1 MSEPSWWTDLQA
13 AWMPGDP
20 ARPTE
25 SRRKRYEALRE
36 VVTSLD
42 PAFICEI
49 GVRAGYSAFA
59 MLSAAPEAYYVG
71 IDADAGTHGH
81 IRGGLLHAQAIL
93 KRYPNAALWIV
104 DSQELDSLPPGIDLL
119 HIDGD
124 HSYEGCLSDL
134 SLGWRSGVGHMLVDD
149 VDYIPD
155 VRRAVDDWLA
165 EYPEAES
172 VDIHDGHHG
181 MTLIGREPF

>member
-1 MSEPSWWTDLQA
+1 MRWWTDLQA

-20 ARPTE
+20 VQPTE
-25 SRRKRYEALRE
+25 SRRQRYEAMRDI
-36 VVTSLD
+36 VTSLA
-42 PAFICEI
+42 PETIFEI

-59 MLSAAPEAYYVG
+59 MLSAAPEAFYIG
-71 IDADAGTHGH
+71 IDADNGTHGGVP
-81 IRGGLLHAQAIL
+81 GGILHARKILRRFPHVAIW
-93 KRYPNAALWIV
+93 AE
-104 DSQELDSLPPGIDLL
+104 DSHAIGSLSPPVGLL

-124 HSYEGCLSDL
+124 HSYDGCRSDL
-134 SLGWRSGVGHMLVDD
+134 DLGLRSRVGHMLVDD

-165 EYPEAES
+165 DHPEASS

-181 MTLIGREPF
+181 MTLIGWAP